1 MLVYYKIKFHNGTVK
16 EYKSIKPIEDSPLFT
31 LNFYV
36 LQRHIDKGPI
46 VQGILQ
52 DGRYFLHPDISQ
64 QLIIER
70 FKAEILES
78 RLLDGR
84 TKEAKK
90 LPWFSMEEFIANY

>member
-1 MLVYYKIKFHNGTVK
+1 MLVYYKIKFHNGAVK
-16 EYKSIKPIEDSPLFT
+16 EYKSIKPIEDSPLYT

-46 VQGILQ
+46 VQGILE
-52 DGRYFLHPDISQ
+52 DSRYFLHPDISQ

-84 TKEAKK
+84 TKVAKK
-90 LPWFSMEEFIANY
+90 LPYFTFEDVIANY

>member
-1 MLVYYKIKFHNGTVK
+1 MLVYYKIKFHNGQIK
-16 EYKSIKPIEDSPLFT
+16 EYKTKSPIDDAPVYT
-31 LNFYV
+31 LNFYM
-36 LQRHIDKGPI
+36 LQRHIDKGQVI
-46 VQGILQ
+46 KELLRN
-52 DGRYFLHPDISQ
+52 DGYFIHPAISQ

>member
-1 MLVYYKIKFHNGTVK
+1 MLIYYKIKFHNNVVK
-16 EYKSIKPIEDSPLFT
+16 EYKSIRSIEDAPLHV

-46 VQGILQ
+46 VQGILE

-84 TKEAKK
+84 TKVAKK
-90 LPWFSMEEFIANY
+90 LPYFTFEDVIANY